1 MALIHVMH
9 CREIA
14 KLIESD
20 EVKELNF
27 ADRQQVRVHL
37 WVCWHCRRLVRQI
50 LWLGRMA
57 RQAATVRRDTN
68 VDLEVRIL
76 KNLSNKV

>member
-1 MALIHVMH
+1 MH

-20 EVKELNF
+20 EVKALNF

-37 WVCWHCRRLVRQI
+37 WVCWHCRLLVRQI
-50 LWLGRMA
+50 LWLGRAA
-57 RQAATVRRDTN
+57 RKSADLPSEAGG
-68 VDLEVRIL
+68 DLEARIL
-76 KNLSNKV
+76 KNLSNHL